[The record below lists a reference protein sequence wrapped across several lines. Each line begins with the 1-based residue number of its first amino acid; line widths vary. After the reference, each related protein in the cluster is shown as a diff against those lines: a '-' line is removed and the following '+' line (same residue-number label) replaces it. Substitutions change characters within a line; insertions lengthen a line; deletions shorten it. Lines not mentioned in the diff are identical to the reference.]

1 MRQSTHMHT
10 HMLHT
15 HVCNL
20 VLHIPPLGASHTR
33 AKAALAKDPAM
44 LVAQMPQ
51 QLQQTVL
58 AKWTGKHLMNMSIIA
73 NGRDVARTHVGSRLG
88 PSQCTKFNG
97 NKIQHNVI
105 VNVSMA

>member
-1 MRQSTHMHT
+1 MHT
-10 HMLHT
+10 HMHT

-20 VLHIPPLGASHTR
+20 VLHIPPLGASHSSAKR
-33 AKAALAKDPAM
+33 ASAKDPAM
-44 LVAQMPQ
+44 VVAQMPQ

-58 AKWTGKHLMNMSIIA
+58 AKWTGKHLMNVSIIA

-97 NKIQHNVI
+97 N
-105 VNVSMA
+105 

>member
-1 MRQSTHMHT
+1 
-10 HMLHT
+10 
-15 HVCNL
+15 
-20 VLHIPPLGASHTR
+20 
-33 AKAALAKDPAM
+33 M

-97 NKIQHNVI
+97 N
-105 VNVSMA
+105 